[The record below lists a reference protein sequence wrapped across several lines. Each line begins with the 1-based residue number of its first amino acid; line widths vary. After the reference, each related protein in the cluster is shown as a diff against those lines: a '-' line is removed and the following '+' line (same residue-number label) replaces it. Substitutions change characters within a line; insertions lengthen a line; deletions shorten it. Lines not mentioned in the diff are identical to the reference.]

1 MDTQLLLLVCT
12 DKEAGA
18 DGSDLP
24 DAEPRMADPVPTASA
39 EASID
44 IDEAATDEA
53 ENDITAADKKQ
64 KIQEFQFDIMRQVG
78 HNIHFESCAISR
90 NCTVISH
97 QSYRARLACMPTR
110 QSNGVQW
117 HSMKNCQPSVSE
129 ARLATCSGY
138 LSQ

>member
-1 MDTQLLLLVCT
+1 VDTQLLLLLCT

-24 DAEPRMADPVPTASA
+24 EAEPKMADPIPPVPA

-53 ENDITAADKKQ
+53 ENDSTAADKKQ
-64 KIQEFQFDIMRQVG
+64 MIQEFQFDIMRQVG
-78 HNIHFESCAISR
+78 HNIHFESCAIND

-97 QSYRARLACMPTR
+97 QSSVISHTGHSLHACLPDRALVCT
-110 QSNGVQW
+110 GV
-117 HSMKNCQPSVSE
+117 
-129 ARLATCSGY
+129 
-138 LSQ
+138 

>member
-1 MDTQLLLLVCT
+1 MDTQLLLLLCT

-24 DAEPRMADPVPTASA
+24 EAEPKMADPIPPVPA

-53 ENDITAADKKQ
+53 ENDSTAADKKQ
-64 KIQEFQFDIMRQVG
+64 MIQEFQFDIMRQVS
-78 HNIHFESCAISR
+78 HNIHSESCAIND

-97 QSYRARLACMPTR
+97 QSSVIQGTACMHAYQTEHWCALACNEELPAKCLR
-110 QSNGVQW
+110 G
-117 HSMKNCQPSVSE
+117 
-129 ARLATCSGY
+129 
-138 LSQ
+138 

>member
-1 MDTQLLLLVCT
+1 MDMQFIATLCT

-24 DAEPRMADPVPTASA
+24 DAEPKMADPIPPASA

-53 ENDITAADKKQ
+53 ENDSTAADKKQ

-78 HNIHFESCAISR
+78 QHIHFESCAISH

-97 QSYRARLACMPTR
+97 QSYRAQLACMPSR
-110 QSNGVQW
+110 QSNGGQW
-117 HSMKNCQPSVSE
+117 HFMKDCQISQ
-129 ARLATCSGY
+129 RLC
-138 LSQ
+138 